1 MRAALLFCL
10 FMMSVPALAEPVEI
24 THRFGITRI
33 DAPPQRIVSVGYHE
47 QDFLYA
53 LGLAPVGVHE
63 WFGARAFATWIWADD
78 ARKAVGAAPQV
89 QRGFEIDLEWVWQ
102 LQPDL
107 IVASFAPMDA
117 ATYAQ
122 LSRIAPVVG
131 PPEGFPDW
139 GAPWQEELRLIARAT
154 GRDDRA
160 ETVIADVDAVLADT
174 RAQYPAFDGASVA
187 VAHVEGT
194 KLVGYGPADG
204 ANRFMADLGFE
215 IPAEFET
222 LANAAGN
229 FSVSLERID
238 LFERDLA
245 LWLADTAGRE
255 LIEALPAYQASALAQ
270 AGRSV
275 WADEDETGAMSFQT
289 PLSIPWAAQRLAPKF
304 QTRIA
309 RGKSGLTPAIRTVG
323 CAHPG
328 HSQAS
333 ADLFISISRMTHAPL
348 DRTRDDTFPR
358 PPFPPQ
364 IAERHSGRLHR
375 HMLGRAGRAIGTGA
389 GGRADGA
396 AIDPVAL

>member
-1 MRAALLFCL
+1 
-10 FMMSVPALAEPVEI
+10 
-24 THRFGITRI
+24 
-33 DAPPQRIVSVGYHE
+33 
-47 QDFLYA
+47 
-53 LGLAPVGVHE
+53 
-63 WFGARAFATWIWADD
+63 
-78 ARKAVGAAPQV
+78 
-89 QRGFEIDLEWVWQ
+89 
-102 LQPDL
+102 
-107 IVASFAPMDA
+107 MDA

-187 VAHVEGT
+187 VAHVAGT
-194 KLVGYGPADG
+194 KL
-204 ANRFMADLGFE
+204 
-215 IPAEFET
+215 
-222 LANAAGN
+222 
-229 FSVSLERID
+229 VSLERID

-309 RGKSGLTPAIRTVG
+309 RGKSGLTPAIRAVG

-333 ADLFISISRMTHAPL
+333 ADLFISISRLTGPEMIHFPAP
-348 DRTRDDTFPR
+348 RFPR
-358 PPFPPQ
+358 RSLNGILAGCTAICSAALAAQSAQAQEAAPMELPS
-364 IAERHSGRLHR
+364 ILLRYELDYSGRVDGYLAPATETGVKSGVPLSEVPQSISVVTSTELEAR
-375 HMLGRAGRAIGTGA
+375 QPDEVEDAIAYVPGITASTWGTDDRFDQFSIRGFDMGTNALYRDGLPQKALSFSAFSTDPYMIDRVDVLRGPAGVLYGSNDA
-389 GGRADGA
+389 GVRSLTVW
-396 AIDPVAL
+396 PRVA